1 MALISRTGILL
12 AISAV
17 LAAPANGQQYDRS
30 VAAGGPFS
38 DVPILNAPF
47 SAEARTTVRQ
57 ALPDGAVREHT
68 VTARYY
74 RNSQGTCGPN
84 STLRGDRT

>member
-12 AISAV
+12 AIIAV
-17 LAAPANGQQYDRS
+17 LAAPANGQQYDPS

-38 DVPILNAPF
+38 DVPVLNAPF

-57 ALPDGAVREHT
+57 ACLMAPFA
-68 VTARYY
+68 
-74 RNSQGTCGPN
+74 
-84 STLRGDRT
+84 STP

>member
-12 AISAV
+12 AIIAV

-38 DVPILNAPF
+38 HVPVLNARF
-47 SAEARTTVRQ
+47 S
-57 ALPDGAVREHT
+57 
-68 VTARYY
+68 
-74 RNSQGTCGPN
+74 
-84 STLRGDRT
+84 